1 MLMVLDNFF
10 IKSLHDERQKKRY
23 LEKMLFTS
31 TIINIT
37 INILATVNLVRLLD
51 ASIEIYIK
59 KYLNKRQIEDV
70 ISHRNF
76 S

>member
-10 IKSLHDERQKKRY
+10 IKSLHDERRKKRY

-37 INILATVNLVRLLD
+37 TNILDTVNLVRLLD
-51 ASIEIYIK
+51 ASTEMYVK
-59 KYLNKRQIEDV
+59 NT
-70 ISHRNF
+70 
-76 S
+76 

>member
-10 IKSLHDERQKKRY
+10 IKSWHDERRKKRY

-37 INILATVNLVRLLD
+37 TNILDTVNLVRLLD
-51 ASIEIYIK
+51 ASTEMYVK
-59 KYLNKRQIEDV
+59 NT
-70 ISHRNF
+70 
-76 S
+76 